1 MRQALI
7 IGTASLTLLTFAGLS
22 NSWAEPV
29 APAYD
34 PAEPVGEPSP
44 PESRNVS
51 QEIRELLRPDRKIFD
66 KARTLDERTHKNK
79 INLKALE
86 DELKKRKV
94 IVAKARAAYEKADTE
109 LTLARKMMHRRL
121 RTMVQLKRIKPYSVL
136 FQSDSLS
143 SFLKKQRVLTKI
155 VGTDKT
161 RIDEFQ
167 AKVETLERL
176 KTDLDE
182 KQGWLTNRLKG
193 MDNVRKELLTDAEV
207 KEKLFR
213 AVELENAYYQELRKE
228 VRESDKALRKIVRAK
243 EGEFRPLWFD
253 ERAGQHL
260 WPIIN
265 GVIPAD
271 GQFGRRRHPK
281 FGTVT
286 IHRGISIVPRSWNG
300 RSPVKVRSVYKGHV
314 VYTGWVPHLGW
325 TVLLDHTKGYMS
337 VYGHLDED
345 LAVKVGQ
352 RLERGQKIGL
362 MSDSESIWGKRLYF
376 EIRKDGRAIDPRPFL
391 R

>member
-1 MRQALI
+1 
-7 IGTASLTLLTFAGLS
+7 
-22 NSWAEPV
+22 
-29 APAYD
+29 
-34 PAEPVGEPSP
+34 
-44 PESRNVS
+44 
-51 QEIRELLRPDRKIFD
+51 
-66 KARTLDERTHKNK
+66 
-79 INLKALE
+79 
-86 DELKKRKV
+86 
-94 IVAKARAAYEKADTE
+94 
-109 LTLARKMMHRRL
+109 
-121 RTMVQLKRIKPYSVL
+121 
-136 FQSDSLS
+136 
-143 SFLKKQRVLTKI
+143 
-155 VGTDKT
+155 
-161 RIDEFQ
+161 
-167 AKVETLERL
+167 
-176 KTDLDE
+176 
-182 KQGWLTNRLKG
+182 
-193 MDNVRKELLTDAEV
+193 MDNVRKELLTDVEV

-228 VRESDKALRKIVRAK
+228 VRESDKRQN
-243 EGEFRPLWFD
+243 RPCQRGRFD
-253 ERAGQHL
+253 RSGSMSEPGNI

-337 VYGHLDED
+337 VYGHLDEE

-352 RLERGQKIGL
+352 RLERGQKIEF

-376 EIRKDGRAIDPRPFL
+376 EIRKDGRAIDLRPFYASSC
-391 R
+391 RIHFWPHSCS

>member
-1 MRQALI
+1 MATSLIGVPGKAQAD
-7 IGTASLTLLTFAGLS
+7 
-22 NSWAEPV
+22 
-29 APAYD
+29 APSYN
-34 PAEPVGEPSP
+34 PAEPVDKPSP
-44 PESRNVS
+44 PESRNVG
-51 QEIRELLRPDRKIFD
+51 QEIRELLRPDRKIFE
-66 KARTLDERTHKNK
+66 KARTLDKRTNKNK

-86 DELKKRKV
+86 DELKKRKA
-94 IVAKARAAYEKADTE
+94 IVGKARAAYEKADAE
-109 LTLARKMMHRRL
+109 LKAARKMMHRRL

-136 FQSDSLS
+136 FNSDSLS
-143 SFLKKQRVLTKI
+143 SFLKKQRVLKKI

-161 RIDEFQ
+161 RIEEFQ
-167 AKVETLERL
+167 KKVSTLEKL
-176 KTDLDE
+176 KTDLDQKE
-182 KQGWLTNRLKG
+182 GWLTNRLKG

-207 KEKLFR
+207 KDKLFQ
-213 AVELENAYYQELRKE
+213 AVEMENAYYQELRKE
-228 VRESDKALRKIVRAK
+228 VRASDTALRKIVRTN
-243 EGEFRPLWFD
+243 EGDFRPLWFD

-300 RSPVKVRSVYKGHV
+300 RTPVKVRSVYKGHV

-337 VYGHLDED
+337 VYGHLDKN
-345 LAVKVGQ
+345 LTVKVGQ